1 MNTIIITGNVTKDP
15 EMRYTQNGKAIC
27 TFGVATS
34 YGKDDKKQVTYHD
47 IKVFGDMAENVAKS
61 IGKGNRVIVTG
72 RLQIDVYDKK
82 DGTKGKRVEIVAD
95 EIGMSLR
102 YPASDPVSKIAGQFG
117 GDTVIEED
125 LF

>member
-1 MNTIIITGNVTKDP
+1 MNQITVIGNVGRDP
-15 EMRYTQNGKAIC
+15 ELKYTPSSMAVLK
-27 TFGVATS
+27 FSVADTR
-34 YGKDDKKQVTYHD
+34 GKDEKKHTSWHD
-47 IKVFGDMAENVAKS
+47 IVVFGDQAESVVNQ

-102 YPASDPVSKIAGQFG
+102 YPASDAVSKIAGQFG